1 MAYLKIV
8 PLLVVITALLSPNA
22 ARASQVEDISSA
34 GPFRASSRRIERF
47 SMRFNLAPADVK
59 RHMAVVIHNGFGD
72 SPGFTWLR
80 VFLCG
85 DVNVASMDRNE
96 EPIGDLLLDEDPVQR
111 QTIRLELTDLVKE
124 GTNTLVIEGK
134 GQKGAVLSL
143 NLEGAVLPKI
153 AALNPDRTR
162 GGARLVL
169 SGTGFSPDPDENK
182 VTVNGVKARTLASTR
197 TSLTVEVPNTLKEGE
212 ADLEVTT
219 NGLKSAPYLIEIDPT
234 PEVFALKRSDA
245 VTDRLEISGRH
256 LGTNPTEVEVLFGQF
271 KARVLEATPD
281 RLTVMIP
288 PQVYSDESANIPVS
302 VLVDDMRARGNLW
315 YTR

>member
-1 MAYLKIV
+1 MAYRKIV
-8 PLLVVITALLSPNA
+8 PLLLVITALLSPGA
-22 ARASQVEDISSA
+22 ARAFQVEDISSA

-47 SMRFNLAPADVK
+47 SMRFNLAASDVK
-59 RHMAVVIHNGFGD
+59 RRMAVVIHNGFGD

-85 DVNVASMDRNE
+85 DLNVASLDRNE

-143 NLEGAVLPKI
+143 NLEGSVLPRI

-162 GGARLVL
+162 GGARLIL
-169 SGTGFSPDPDENK
+169 SGTGFSPDPDENI

-197 TSLTVEVPNTLKEGE
+197 TSLTIEVPNTLKEGE

-245 VTDRLEISGRH
+245 VSDRLEISGRH
-256 LGTNPTEVEVLFGQF
+256 LGTNPTGVEVLFGQY
-271 KARVLEATPD
+271 KARVLEATPE

-288 PQVYSDESANIPVS
+288 PQIYSDESANIPVI
-302 VLVDDMRARGNLW
+302 VLVEDMRARGNLW